1 MKLATMM
8 ALYGRPKESHTSEIV
23 ERSWPILR
31 KKRKERKGKERKT
44 GKEI

>member
-31 KKRKERKGKERKT
+31 KKRKEKERKT